1 MRTYEIDVVS
11 SSVFLITKTN
21 PTAGRFV
28 PPGDVRGWDRYA
40 YVENNPLRYAD
51 PSGHYGCEDELCK
64 DPETI
69 GEAQVNVILSR
80 YGNQV
85 YQEYVKFVNAREWRN
100 WTTDPDVDP
109 LIVFMGI
116 VLGREAYPEVYNYV
130 VGQGERDWAAEKL
143 FKSVAVG
150 WFEKWSNH
158 EVVIKVY
165 GKMLNH
171 LDRRMMLFNWMG
183 EGLQSSRF
191 NLDAFSEIKLK
202 GYQETTKFGIE
213 VAPSVFFGKDR
224 DSTVE
229 QGDLWPCWGNQ
240 SVMSKTP
247 QSYLYKS
254 PGEPDKDD
262 DVFYMFSALQT
273 QELIE

>member
-1 MRTYEIDVVS
+1 MS
-11 SSVFLITKTN
+11 SSAFLITKTN

-183 EGLQSSRF
+183 EGLQSFRF
-191 NLDAFSEIKLK
+191 NLDAF
-202 GYQETTKFGIE
+202 
-213 VAPSVFFGKDR
+213 
-224 DSTVE
+224 
-229 QGDLWPCWGNQ
+229 
-240 SVMSKTP
+240 
-247 QSYLYKS
+247 YLYKS